1 MYMLMNSEYMVT
13 GWLND
18 GRYYVDVNGKWVAN
32 KVALFC
38 FIEGSIILLITGK
51 KGIRNGGYVV

>member
-1 MYMLMNSEYMVT
+1 MNSEYMVT